1 MVQASEFKPLE
12 KQVLIKLRVQ
22 LILEIVHFDASHTH
36 TRVRAEAQLLR
47 LTFEVL
53 VELPNG

>member
-36 TRVRAEAQLLR
+36 TRSSRGSI
-47 LTFEVL
+47 T
-53 VELPNG
+53 